1 MPRGVIIL
9 PNANSHGKHD
19 QTGAFLPESQ
29 RFQRVWGIPDDHV
42 IFVDL
47 SKDQGTRA
55 AEVLSTLV
63 KLGKGEPILNILFA
77 GHGLRGSLPQL
88 RGVTAPK
95 LAGALASVKHPSPRV
110 YLAAC
115 STGSGTAE
123 DPITGIGGDGG
134 FADGVRDAF
143 AMNGATDVWVTAHIT
158 AGHAF
163 WNPEVRRFEGKG
175 LQGAAAGGSMLVA
188 HADRLWPK
196 WRTRLRDDPDLRF
209 MIHTLTAEQV
219 RERLAA

>member
-1 MPRGVIIL
+1 MRGLVIL
-9 PNANSHGKHD
+9 PSANSHGKHD

-29 RFQRVWGIPDDHV
+29 KFQRLHGIPDDHV
-42 IFVDL
+42 VLVDL
-47 SKDQGTRA
+47 SKDQGARA
-55 AEVLSTLV
+55 AEVLAKV
-63 KLGKGEPILNILFA
+63 VALGKGEPILNILFA

-95 LAGALASVKHPSPRV
+95 LAGVLASVKHPAARV

-115 STGSGTAE
+115 STGDGTPAE
-123 DPITGIGGDGG
+123 PLTGVGGDGG

-143 AMNGATDVWVTAHIT
+143 AQAGSVDVWVTAHVT

-175 LQGAAAGGSMLVA
+175 LQGAAAGGTYLVPHGDPKLFA
-188 HADRLWPK
+188 K
-196 WRTRLRDDPDLRF
+196 WRRHMKETDLRF
-209 MIHTLTAEQV
+209 RIHLMTPAEVRAEIETA
-219 RERLAA
+219 